1 MASLSS
7 EFSVVILVEDNR
19 ASFTV
24 SSLPFFFLAMM
35 QIFYFATQN
44 YFSCSFQAV
53 LALIWLLQILILLV
67 LFSDLLRPMV
77 LYFPFIFPL
86 FQICVFHVL
95 RIYQGIS
102 MSLAFF
108 EKNKI
113 DFKGLDFILYSHLV
127 FFFFTSVSFLASILR
142 ESLCLHVF
150 FFFIKALKLC
160 SYLLQIFSCSAI
172 CKIKF
177 ICSSFLFQNKR
188 DRGFRRQTGSC
199 ALLTQRTKRKVG
211 RKMIKKKQRRR

>member
-1 MASLSS
+1 
-7 EFSVVILVEDNR
+7 
-19 ASFTV
+19 
-24 SSLPFFFLAMM
+24 MM
-35 QIFYFATQN
+35 QIF

-108 EKNKI
+108 AKNKI
-113 DFKGLDFILYSHLV
+113 AFKGLDFILYSHSV
-127 FFFFTSVSFLASILR
+127 FFFSHLFLFLQVFWGNHFAYM
-142 ESLCLHVF
+142 VF

-211 RKMIKKKQRRR
+211 RKMIKKKQRRRRIVCTGHRSSKF

>member
-1 MASLSS
+1 M
-7 EFSVVILVEDNR
+7 VILVEDNR

-24 SSLPFFFLAMM
+24 SSLPFFLTMM
-35 QIFYFATQN
+35 QIF

-108 EKNKI
+108 AKNKI
-113 DFKGLDFILYSHLV
+113 AFKGLDFILYSHLV
-127 FFFFTSVSFLASILR
+127 FFFFFTSVSFLASILR
-142 ESLCLHVF
+142 ESLCLHGF
-150 FFFIKALKLC
+150 CFFIKALKLC

>member
-1 MASLSS
+1 MASLLS

-24 SSLPFFFLAMM
+24 SSLPFFLTMM
-35 QIFYFATQN
+35 QIF

-108 EKNKI
+108 AKNKI
-113 DFKGLDFILYSHLV
+113 AFKGLDFILYSHLV
-127 FFFFTSVSFLASILR
+127 FFFFHICF
-142 ESLCLHVF
+142 
-150 FFFIKALKLC
+150 
-160 SYLLQIFSCSAI
+160 FSCKYSEGI
-172 CKIKF
+172 
-177 ICSSFLFQNKR
+177 
-188 DRGFRRQTGSC
+188 
-199 ALLTQRTKRKVG
+199 ALLTCFFFLYKSTQTLFLFITNIFMFSYLQNKIHLQLIPVSE
-211 RKMIKKKQRRR
+211 

>member
-1 MASLSS
+1 
-7 EFSVVILVEDNR
+7 
-19 ASFTV
+19 V
-24 SSLPFFFLAMM
+24 SSLPFFLTMM
-35 QIFYFATQN
+35 QIF

-108 EKNKI
+108 AKNKI
-113 DFKGLDFILYSHLV
+113 AFKGLDFILYSHSV
-127 FFFFTSVSFLASILR
+127 FFFTHLNNRKTISGPVLDSTSAPFGLIPGPM
-142 ESLCLHVF
+142 
-150 FFFIKALKLC
+150 
-160 SYLLQIFSCSAI
+160 LL
-172 CKIKF
+172 
-177 ICSSFLFQNKR
+177 L
-188 DRGFRRQTGSC
+188 G
-199 ALLTQRTKRKVG
+199 LTDYH
-211 RKMIKKKQRRR
+211 

>member
-1 MASLSS
+1 MASLLS

-24 SSLPFFFLAMM
+24 SSLPFFLTMM
-35 QIFYFATQN
+35 QIF

-108 EKNKI
+108 AKNKI
-113 DFKGLDFILYSHLV
+113 AFKGLDFILYSHSV
-127 FFFFTSVSFLASILR
+127 FFFHICF
-142 ESLCLHVF
+142 
-150 FFFIKALKLC
+150 
-160 SYLLQIFSCSAI
+160 FSCKYSEGI
-172 CKIKF
+172 
-177 ICSSFLFQNKR
+177 
-188 DRGFRRQTGSC
+188 
-199 ALLTQRTKRKVG
+199 ALLTWFLFLYKSTQTLFLFITNIFMFSYLQNKIHLQLIPVSE
-211 RKMIKKKQRRR
+211 

>member
-1 MASLSS
+1 MASLLS

-108 EKNKI
+108 AKNKI
-113 DFKGLDFILYSHLV
+113 AFKGLDFILYSHSV
-127 FFFFTSVSFLASILR
+127 FFFHICFFSCKYSEGITLLTW
-142 ESLCLHVF
+142 F
-150 FFFIKALKLC
+150 FFSL
-160 SYLLQIFSCSAI
+160 
-172 CKIKF
+172 
-177 ICSSFLFQNKR
+177 
-188 DRGFRRQTGSC
+188 
-199 ALLTQRTKRKVG
+199 
-211 RKMIKKKQRRR
+211 

>member
-1 MASLSS
+1 M
-7 EFSVVILVEDNR
+7 VILVEDNR

-24 SSLPFFFLAMM
+24 SSLPFFLTMM
-35 QIFYFATQN
+35 QIF

-108 EKNKI
+108 AKNKI
-113 DFKGLDFILYSHLV
+113 AFKGLDFILYSHLV
-127 FFFFTSVSFLASILR
+127 FFFFHICFFSCKYSEGIALLTWF
-142 ESLCLHVF
+142 F